1 MSKKCLG
8 CGNLLDDNYDKD
20 LCERCFRLKY
30 YGEYQVT
37 NKSNI
42 DYFKILD
49 SISENDLVLYITSI
63 FNINLEYLKKFK
75 NVIIVI
81 TKKDILPKSI
91 KDLKIINYIKKHY
104 GEYDIEVISS
114 VKNYNLDNL
123 MEKIKKYNKNK
134 VYLVGNTNSGKST
147 LLNKM
152 IINYSDNNPSITTS
166 IYPSTTLDVINVN
179 IDNIT
184 FIDTPGI
191 IDEGSIINYI
201 DNNTLKV
208 ITPKKEIKPRTYQI
222 KGKGS
227 LIIENMIRLDYE
239 VEIGSMTIYISND
252 VNIVRVGFNNNKLHE
267 LGKREFNLEKRKD
280 IVITDLCFIKLIGL
294 VKVQIYANSNIKIY
308 ERDNLI

>member
-42 DYFKILD
+42 EYFKILD

-123 MEKIKKYNKNK
+123 MDKIKKYNNNK

-239 VEIGSMTIYISND
+239 VEIGSMTIYISNA

>member
-63 FNINLEYLKKFK
+63 FNINLEYLRKFK

-123 MEKIKKYNKNK
+123 MDKIKKYNKNK

-152 IINYSDNNPSITTS
+152 IINYSDNYPSITTS

-222 KGKGS
+222 NGKGS

-239 VEIGSMTIYISND
+239 VEIGSMTIYISNA

>member
-1 MSKKCLG
+1 MSKKCFG

-123 MEKIKKYNKNK
+123 MNKIKKYNKNK

-239 VEIGSMTIYISND
+239 VEIGSMTIYISNA

-267 LGKREFNLEKRKD
+267 LEKKEFNLEKRKD